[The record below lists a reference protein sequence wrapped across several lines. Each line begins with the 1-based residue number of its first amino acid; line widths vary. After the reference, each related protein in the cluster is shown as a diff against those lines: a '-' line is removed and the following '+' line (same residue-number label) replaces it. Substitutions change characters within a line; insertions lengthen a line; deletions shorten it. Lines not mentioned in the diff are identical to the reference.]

1 MIIRDFYFAA
11 WLIDHGYSYS
21 IESGRIN
28 FLITKSEFN
37 ELNRTYKNSDTAKYC
52 REVKNLIRLIN
63 E

>member
-1 MIIRDFYFAA
+1 MIVRDFYFAA

-21 IESGRIN
+21 IERGKLN

-37 ELNRTYKNSDTAKYC
+37 ESKHSYKTSDTAKYC
-52 REVKNLIRLIN
+52 REVKKLTRLVN